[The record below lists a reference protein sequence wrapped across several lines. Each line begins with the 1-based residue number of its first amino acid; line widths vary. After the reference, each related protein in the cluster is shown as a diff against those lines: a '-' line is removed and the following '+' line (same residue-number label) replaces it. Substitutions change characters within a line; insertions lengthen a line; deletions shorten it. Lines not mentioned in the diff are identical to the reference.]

1 MKLVAIDGFDL
12 RSRGKGVS
20 RSLQNIIPRLLRSQ
34 GQLQYVVLTTP
45 EGRRVMGEDVKDFYV
60 NVPKM
65 PGSVWEQFG
74 LPYFASRAGADLIYS
89 QRECGPV
96 WGPHYVLHIHEDPAL
111 RWAID
116 QSSSLRE
123 RLRRAYTR
131 LAFTRSFKRATVILA
146 STQATATML
155 LSRTALDPKKVKVVH
170 LGVDDCFFEV
180 EPPLDTT
187 SYIFHLGS
195 SDVRDNTSLVI
206 RSYFEVR
213 RQKEALPPLIVAGDM
228 GEREN
233 EIRDEVK
240 QLDMSKHVRLLG
252 RVSDSE
258 LASLFAGADVTV
270 LPSSDEGFGLQPL
283 EALASGS
290 AVIALDTAA
299 SRETLNGHAT
309 LVASA
314 QPEEVAGA
322 IEAVMANKEDP
333 TNRLARREH
342 AERFRWEHTAKLLDE
357 VFEEVLHGTG

>member
-12 RSRGKGVS
+12 RRRGKGVS
-20 RSLQNIIPRLLRSQ
+20 RSLQNIIPRLLEAQ
-34 GQLQYVVLTTP
+34 GRLQYVVLTTT
-45 EGRRVMGEDVKDFYV
+45 EGRGVMGEDAKDFCV

-74 LPYFASRAGADLIYS
+74 LPHFASRAGADLIYT

-96 WGPHYVLHIHEDPAL
+96 WGSPYVLHIHEDPAL

-116 QSSSLRE
+116 QPSSFRE

-131 LAFTRSFKRATVILA
+131 VAFTRSLWRATVLLA

-155 LSRTALDPKKVKVVH
+155 LRRTALDPQKVKVVH
-170 LGVDDCFFEV
+170 LGVDDRFFDV
-180 EPPLDTT
+180 EPPLDSS

-228 GEREN
+228 GEKEN

-240 QLDMSKHVRLLG
+240 QLDLSKHVRLLG
-252 RVSDSE
+252 RVSDAE
-258 LASLFAGADVTV
+258 LASFFAGADVTV
-270 LPSSDEGFGLQPL
+270 LPSSAEGFGLQPL

-290 AVIALDTAA
+290 AVIALSTAA

-309 LVASA
+309 LVSSA

-322 IEAVMANKEDP
+322 IEAVLANTEDP
-333 TNRLARREH
+333 IDRVARREH
-342 AERFRWEHTAKLLDE
+342 AGRFRWACTTAMLED
-357 VFEEVLHGTG
+357 VFEQVFQRIG